1 MVVAHI
7 IYMFQKGGIVLMEQI
22 LNEMVQ
28 KILNAVGGD
37 INVDEC
43 NRMIKECYDNIIAL
57 MPKQMSLESAT
68 YSNEASYINGWNACL
83 EEIANI

>member
-1 MVVAHI
+1 
-7 IYMFQKGGIVLMEQI
+7 MEQI

-28 KILNAVGGD
+28 KILKTVDAE
-37 INVDEC
+37 ISVDEC
-43 NRMIKECYDNIIAL
+43 SRIIKECYDNIMAL
-57 MPKQMSLESAT
+57 MPKQMLLESAT

>member
-1 MVVAHI
+1 LDVSYI
-7 IYMFQKGGIVLMEQI
+7 LYMFQKGGILLMEQI

-28 KILNAVGGD
+28 KILKVVGGD
-37 INVDEC
+37 ISMDEC
-43 NRMIKECYDNIIAL
+43 SHIIKECYDNIMAL

-83 EEIANI
+83 EKITSI

>member
-1 MVVAHI
+1 
-7 IYMFQKGGIVLMEQI
+7 MEQI

-28 KILNAVGGD
+28 KILKTVDAE
-37 INVDEC
+37 ISVDEC
-43 NRMIKECYDNIIAL
+43 SRIIKECYDNIMAL

-68 YSNEASYINGWNACL
+68 YSNEASYMNGWNACL